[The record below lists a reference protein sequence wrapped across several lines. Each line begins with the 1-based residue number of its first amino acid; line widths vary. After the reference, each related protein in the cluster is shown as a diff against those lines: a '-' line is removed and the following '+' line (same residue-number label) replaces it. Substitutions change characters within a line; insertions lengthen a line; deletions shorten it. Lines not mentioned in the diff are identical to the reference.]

1 MTEYPY
7 KKALDAVRYLML
19 RGGWWSEATMRQG
32 VLRLTGTLYSGS
44 GITARIRDLKQEFT
58 IVKRPVF
65 ESRAFEYRIEKAK
78 RERKAA

>member
-1 MTEYPY
+1 VNGKYA
-7 KKALDAVRYLML
+7 KAMLPASVSTKLAQRGCRSVKVVIVRY
-19 RGGWWSEATMRQG
+19 
-32 VLRLTGTLYSGS
+32 VH
-44 GITARIRDLKQEFT
+44 GIWVLKQEYT

>member
-19 RGGWWSEATMRQG
+19 TGGWWSEASMRKA
-32 VLRLTGTLYSGS
+32 VLKLTGTLYSGS
-44 GITARIRDLKQEFT
+44 GITARIRDLKQEYT